1 MQRRGNLPLI
11 ILSFQIPTGK
21 VVIPKVDRH
30 EMAMRVSMYLAINIV
45 AISRDDIFILLS
57 FPRVSQLILNSL
69 TTQTTHNLALRP
81 FGR

>member
-30 EMAMRVSMYLAINIV
+30 EMAMRASMYLAINIV
-45 AISRDDIFILLS
+45 AISRDDISILLS
-57 FPRVSQLILNSL
+57 LPPRQPLLL
-69 TTQTTHNLALRP
+69 
-81 FGR
+81 